1 MKVALVYDRVNKWGG
16 AERVLLALHE
26 LFPDAPLFTSVYH
39 PQKAGWAK
47 VFDVKT
53 SFLQRFPFA
62 SSRHELF
69 PLLMPSAFESFS
81 FDKYD
86 LVISV
91 TSESA
96 KGIITKP
103 GTKHICY
110 CLTPTRYLWS
120 GHDEYFSNK
129 VFKVFA
135 KPAVKSLRMWD
146 KIASSRPDT
155 FVAISKEVQE
165 RIRRYY
171 GKESV
176 VVYPPLTIQGLGAR
190 GKGLGRTTKD
200 KTSPYFLVVS
210 RFVSY
215 KRIDLAIQACN
226 ELRLPLKIIGSGADE
241 EKLRAMAGPTIE
253 FVGKVTDE
261 ELADYYSNCK
271 ALLFPG
277 VEDFGLAVVEAQH
290 FGRPVIAF
298 RAGGA
303 LETILAGK
311 TGLFFD
317 AQTKES
323 LMSALQNFD
332 TFKFDKNMLTQ
343 QANKFSASKFKEEF
357 SSVVNNMF

>member
-1 MKVALVYDRVNKWGG
+1 
-16 AERVLLALHE
+16 
-26 LFPDAPLFTSVYH
+26 
-39 PQKAGWAK
+39 
-47 VFDVKT
+47 
-53 SFLQRFPFA
+53 
-62 SSRHELF
+62 
-69 PLLMPSAFESFS
+69 MPAAFESFS

-120 GHDEYFSNK
+120 GYEEYFGNK
-129 VFKVFA
+129 VFKA
-135 KPAVKSLRMWD
+135 LSRPAVESLRIWD
-146 KIASSRPDT
+146 KIASHRPDT
-155 FVAISKEVQE
+155 LVAISKEVQE
-165 RIRRYY
+165 RIKRYY
-171 GKESV
+171 GKDSV
-176 VVYPPLTIQGLGAR
+176 VIYPPLTLSEKQ
-190 GKGLGRTTKD
+190 KTKNKKQKD
-200 KTSPYFLVVS
+200 TGEYFLVVS

-226 ELRLPLKIIGSGADE
+226 ELKLPLKIVGSGGE
-241 EKLRAMAGPTIE
+241 EERLKAMAGPTIE

-261 ELADYYSNCK
+261 ELADYYSNCR

-332 TFKFDKNMLTQ
+332 TFNFDKNMLAQ
-343 QANKFSASKFKEEF
+343 QAKKFSLERFKKDF
-357 SSVVNNMF
+357 KSIVYQGI